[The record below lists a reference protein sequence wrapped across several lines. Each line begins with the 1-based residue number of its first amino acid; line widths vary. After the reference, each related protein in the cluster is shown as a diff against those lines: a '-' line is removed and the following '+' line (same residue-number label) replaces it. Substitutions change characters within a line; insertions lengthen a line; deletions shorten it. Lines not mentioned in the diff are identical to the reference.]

1 MNNTLNKPF
10 RKLNL
15 IEFHNELSV
24 SIPHDIDKEKDIYQK
39 SSKCSDDLNSIKMQ
53 LRLKIKLIIGIVMTL
68 MVPQTSKKVLKMVPE
83 GKR

>member
-1 MNNTLNKPF
+1 M
-10 RKLNL
+10 NL
-15 IEFHNELSV
+15 IEYHNELSI